1 MDNSSVRWITTTKRF
16 VAYLDIMG
24 FKDIVAR
31 NTHQS
36 IYKRLC
42 SLAST
47 VYESKYNNVYAS
59 IFSDSIVVFS
69 RNQSRKSWCEFIKV
83 VSVIV
88 NHSFLDGF
96 GIKGAIAFGT
106 ITIDTEKQLFFG
118 QPLIDAY
125 LLEEDLCYFGVI
137 LHHTA
142 EKQVCLRTCE
152 KPMIELP
159 TKLKSGVVTHINLA
173 WPAFYKEIS
182 KAHAKPLELMNKFK
196 TTMSGSPRRYLD
208 NTIEFINRISCNNK
222 ILSELNECIDRR

>member
-1 MDNSSVRWITTTKRF
+1 MEKSSVRWNPTDKRF

-47 VYESKYNNVYAS
+47 VYEPKYNNVYAS

-69 RNQSRKSWCEFIKV
+69 RNQSRKSWHEFIKV

-88 NHSFLDGF
+88 NHSILDRF

-142 EKQVCLRTCE
+142 ERKVCLRTCE
-152 KPMIELP
+152 TPMIELP
-159 TKLKSGVVTHINLA
+159 TKLKSGVVTHVNLA
-173 WPAFYKEIS
+173 WPAVYKEIS
-182 KAHAKPLELMNKFK
+182 KAQTKPLELMNKFK

-208 NTIEFINRISCNNK
+208 NTIEFIKKISSSNK
-222 ILSELNECIDRR
+222 I